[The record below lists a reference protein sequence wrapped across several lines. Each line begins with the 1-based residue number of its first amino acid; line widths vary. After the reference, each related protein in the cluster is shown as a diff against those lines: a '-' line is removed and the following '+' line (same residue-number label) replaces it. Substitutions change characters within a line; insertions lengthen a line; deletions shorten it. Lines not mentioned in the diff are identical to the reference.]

1 MLKVESASKYFH
13 VLNIGLQNTFVYRWN
28 FLLRCLFSFVPFL
41 GAIYLW
47 GAVFSDPGKKLA
59 GYDMAS
65 TISYFLALIFLDSVA
80 SPTEDDFQIAGEI
93 RDGLIS
99 QFLLKPV
106 NYFIYRFCL
115 FWSSRM
121 IYTAVTFI
129 PILCV
134 AFLSRKYAV
143 FPSTPEQWVL
153 AGAAAFLSACLQ
165 FGMAYCTA
173 LLAFWLL
180 DISAPTFIVFSIEF
194 ALGGHLFPLDM
205 MPAPLYQVIRLLPF
219 YYEYFFPLQIFLGRA
234 SPQEVLHGFILQI
247 FWVVFF
253 LVLGQAIWRAGLRK
267 YTAVGG

>member
-1 MLKVESASKYFH
+1 MQKYIH

-41 GAIYLW
+41 GAIFLW
-47 GAVFSDPGKKLA
+47 GAVFSDPDKRLA
-59 GYDMAS
+59 GYDMAA

-93 RDGLIS
+93 RDGLIN

-106 NYFIYRFCL
+106 NYFVYRFCL
-115 FWSSRM
+115 FWSSRL
-121 IYTAVTFI
+121 IYTLVTLI

-134 AFLSRKYAV
+134 ALLARKYAV
-143 FPSTPEQWVL
+143 VPATFDQWML
-153 AGAAAFLSACLQ
+153 AAAAAFFSACLQ
-165 FGMAYCTA
+165 FAIAYCTA

-205 MPAPLYQVIRLLPF
+205 MPPAIYEVIRLLPF
-219 YYEYFFPLQIFLGRA
+219 YYEYFFPLQVFLGRA
-234 SPQEVLHGFILQI
+234 SPQEILQGFMLQI
-247 FWVVFF
+247 FWLAFF
-253 LVLGQAIWRAGLRK
+253 LILGQAIWKAGLRK